1 MPVIIISRPEEQQPA
16 RRRDLSASF
25 ELKPIDFPPL
35 STRVLSPQYYSTA
48 EPAQSWSHII
58 QHGLKPQPSFA
69 RFLDLPKEIR
79 FPIWTLAFSSIGQV
93 AVRDA
98 VKRGDN
104 PKKPRFLP
112 VLCFTS
118 KKTFEE
124 TVVNFIITSKI
135 LVCSYN
141 DNLFLRAFLEAE
153 NGRFEQVRQLD
164 FEFFSR
170 YKGDTTE
177 NADLELA
184 VQCTGLRII
193 KLGFHKEELTYYRL
207 DDDSDMW
214 LQCSTQPNKA
224 ADLFSKYKLERLLDC
239 DMLETIII
247 EHSGY
252 FSLTAEAVAAE
263 LGAMLRGK
271 FAAKVS
277 KQAIEVVYTR
287 KGRRTRQMYD
297 W

>member
-1 MPVIIISRPEEQQPA
+1 MPVIIVGRPEEQQPT

-25 ELKPIDFPPL
+25 ELKSIDFPPL
-35 STRVLSPQYYSTA
+35 STRVLSPQYYSAA
-48 EPAQSWSHII
+48 EPAQSWSDMI
-58 QHGLKPQPSFA
+58 QHGLRPRPSFA

-79 FPIWTLAFSSIGQV
+79 SPIWTLAFPFIGQV

-98 VKRGDN
+98 VKRGDD
-104 PKKPRFLP
+104 PKKPGLLP

-124 TVVNFIITSKI
+124 TVVSFIIASKI

-153 NGRFEQVRQLD
+153 KGRFEQVRQLD

-170 YKGDTTE
+170 YEGNTTK

-207 DDDSDMW
+207 VDDSDML
-214 LQCSTQPNKA
+214 LQCSTQPYKA
-224 ADLFSKYKLERLLDC
+224 TDLFSKYKLERLLDC

-252 FSLTAEAVAAE
+252 FSLTAEAVAEE
-263 LGAMLRGK
+263 LGAMLRGI
-271 FAAKVS
+271 FGAKVS
-277 KQAIEVVYTR
+277 KQVIEVVYTR
-287 KGRRTRQMYD
+287 KGRRARQMYD

>member
-1 MPVIIISRPEEQQPA
+1 
-16 RRRDLSASF
+16 
-25 ELKPIDFPPL
+25 
-35 STRVLSPQYYSTA
+35 
-48 EPAQSWSHII
+48 
-58 QHGLKPQPSFA
+58 
-69 RFLDLPKEIR
+69 
-79 FPIWTLAFSSIGQV
+79 
-93 AVRDA
+93 VRDA
-98 VKRGDN
+98 VERGDD

-118 KKTFEE
+118 KETVEE
-124 TVVNFIITSKI
+124 TVVNFIIASKI
-135 LVCSYN
+135 LVCSDN
-141 DNLFLRAFLEAE
+141 GNLFLRAFLEAE

-170 YKGDTTE
+170 YEGNTTE

-207 DDDSDMW
+207 VEDSDML
-214 LQCSTQPNKA
+214 LQCSTEPNKA
-224 ADLFSKYKLERLLDC
+224 TDLFSKYKLERLLDC
-239 DMLETIII
+239 GMLETIII

-252 FSLTAEAVAAE
+252 FSPTAEAVAAE

-277 KQAIEVVYTR
+277 KQVIEVVYTR

>member
-1 MPVIIISRPEEQQPA
+1 MPVIIVSRPEEQQPT
-16 RRRDLSASF
+16 RRRDLSALF
-25 ELKPIDFPPL
+25 ELKSIDFPPL
-35 STRVLSPQYYSTA
+35 STRILSSQYYSAA
-48 EPAQSWSHII
+48 EPAQSWSDVTR
-58 QHGLKPQPSFA
+58 HGLKPRPSFA
-69 RFLDLPKEIR
+69 RFMDLPKEIR
-79 FPIWTLAFSSIGQV
+79 FLIWALSFPFIGQV

-98 VKRGDN
+98 VKRGDD
-104 PKKPRFLP
+104 PKKPGFLP

-124 TVVNFIITSKI
+124 TVANFIIASKI

-164 FEFFSR
+164 LKFFSR
-170 YKGDTTE
+170 YKGNTIE

-207 DDDSDMW
+207 DDDSDML

-263 LGAMLRGK
+263 LGVMLRGK

>member
-1 MPVIIISRPEEQQPA
+1 MPVIIVSRPEEQQPT
-16 RRRDLSASF
+16 RRRDSSASF
-25 ELKPIDFPPL
+25 ELKSIDFPPV
-35 STRVLSPQYYSTA
+35 STRIVSSRYHSAA
-48 EPAQSWSHII
+48 EPAQSWSDVTR
-58 QHGLKPQPSFA
+58 HGLKPRPSFA
-69 RFLDLPKEIR
+69 RFIDLPKEIR
-79 FPIWTLAFSSIGQV
+79 FLIWALAFPFIGQV

-98 VKRGDN
+98 VKRGDD

-124 TVVNFIITSKI
+124 TVANFIIASKI

-170 YKGDTTE
+170 YKRDTTE

-263 LGAMLRGK
+263 LGAMLREK